1 METEVQTE
9 EKNIN
14 SIILALRQNNF
25 TKFKKL
31 CIFLFLSNIILNSKS
46 LSAII
51 DVEFSED
58 GPIYEPSPI
67 EIMDEVNPIMR
78 VILSILLVF
87 DVIGYLIIANRYKI
101 NPNDENLKKKMKI
114 LRVASIILLFIFMI
128 TFIISGIIQIL

>member
-1 METEVQTE
+1 MEAEVQTE

-14 SIILALRQNNF
+14 SIILALKQNNF
-25 TKFKKL
+25 TKIKKL
-31 CIFLFLSNIILNSKS
+31 CIFLFFGNIILNSKS

-78 VILSILLVF
+78 FILLILLIF

-101 NPNDENLKKKMKI
+101 NPDDENLKKKMKI
-114 LRVASIILLFIFMI
+114 LRLASIILLFVFMI
-128 TFIISGIIQIL
+128 TFVISGIIQIL

>member
-1 METEVQTE
+1 MEAEVQTE

-14 SIILALRQNNF
+14 SIILALKQNNF

-31 CIFLFLSNIILNSKS
+31 CIFLFLGNIILNSKS
-46 LSAII
+46 LSVII

-78 VILSILLVF
+78 SILLILLIF

-114 LRVASIILLFIFMI
+114 LRLASIILLFVFMI
-128 TFIISGIIQIL
+128 TFVISGIIQIL

>member
-1 METEVQTE
+1 MEAEVQTE

-14 SIILALRQNNF
+14 SIILALKQNNF

-31 CIFLFLSNIILNSKS
+31 CIFLFLGNIILNSKS

-78 VILSILLVF
+78 FILLILLIF

-101 NPNDENLKKKMKI
+101 NPDDENLKKKMKI
-114 LRVASIILLFIFMI
+114 LRLASIILLFVFMI
-128 TFIISGIIQIL
+128 TFVISGIVQIL

>member
-1 METEVQTE
+1 MEAEVQTE

-14 SIILALRQNNF
+14 SIILALKQNNF

-31 CIFLFLSNIILNSKS
+31 CIFLFLGNIILNSKS
-46 LSAII
+46 LSVII

-78 VILSILLVF
+78 FILLILLIF

-114 LRVASIILLFIFMI
+114 LRLASIILLFVFMI
-128 TFIISGIIQIL
+128 TFVISGIVQIL

>member
-1 METEVQTE
+1 MEAEVQTE

-14 SIILALRQNNF
+14 SIILALKQNNF
-25 TKFKKL
+25 TKIKKL
-31 CIFLFLSNIILNSKS
+31 CIFLFLGNIILNSKS
-46 LSAII
+46 LSVII

-78 VILSILLVF
+78 FILLILLIF

-114 LRVASIILLFIFMI
+114 LRLASIILLFVFMI
-128 TFIISGIIQIL
+128 TFVISGIVQIL